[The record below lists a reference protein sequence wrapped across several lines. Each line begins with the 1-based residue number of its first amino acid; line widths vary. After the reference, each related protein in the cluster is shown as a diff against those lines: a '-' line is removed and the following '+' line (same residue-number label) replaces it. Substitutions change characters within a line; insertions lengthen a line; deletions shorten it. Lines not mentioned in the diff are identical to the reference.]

1 MLQLPVPRRPATS
14 QLAEED
20 EEPVSSRIHEL
31 PPADLPPA
39 AAPPEPVV
47 APEPAVAPA
56 GADKPAADA
65 S

>member
-1 MLQLPVPRRPATS
+1 MSARV
-14 QLAEED
+14 
-20 EEPVSSRIHEL
+20 HEL

-39 AAPPEPVV
+39 DAPPEPVV

-56 GADKPAADA
+56 SSDKTPADA